1 MINKLKFTIESNFDG
16 SAIYRLYEGLNC
28 SGTTVSYSGTTQVAG
43 GVGNVEINNVDLNGD
58 ISIKI
63 IDFGKCEACF
73 NESIENE
80 FICTPFTG
88 SATYIEPEELVYYE
102 LDACD
107 ESQPSYTTLLE
118 PAAINQKYILPGFPT
133 SYFYIWN
140 GDTTNENSNNN
151 QSIQRIN
158 GEFGCS

>member
-28 SGTTVSYSGTTQVAG
+28 SGTTVSYSGTTQVVG

-88 SATYIEPEELVYYE
+88 TATYVPTVLYE
-102 LDACD
+102 LNACD
-107 ESQPSYTTLLE
+107 ESRPPLLTAKN
-118 PAAINQKYILPGFPT
+118 PQDVIGQRYILPTFPT
-133 SYFYIWN
+133 QYYYTWGGVIKNVGVEQGSLIKL
-140 GDTTNENSNNN
+140 D
-151 QSIQRIN
+151 
-158 GEFGCS
+158 GEIGCPT